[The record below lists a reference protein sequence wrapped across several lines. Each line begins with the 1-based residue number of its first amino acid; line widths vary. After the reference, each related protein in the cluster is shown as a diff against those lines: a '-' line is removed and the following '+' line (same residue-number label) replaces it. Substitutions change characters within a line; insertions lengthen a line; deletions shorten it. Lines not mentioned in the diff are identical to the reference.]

1 MWLWFVIR
9 CLVFVELV
17 TAEKECSES
26 EVKYISTECA
36 PDGSHFI
43 IKFPKNPSLCVVT
56 DAPKLM
62 KDCTQKC
69 PVGQALNLTSNICE
83 DCPVGTSAPGDV
95 YEVNYWSVLPKGFYS
110 DVFHS
115 SSKKSCNSFGW
126 KPQGS
131 YLLGTSNSYCATEL
145 TLENHNIEEGLVT
158 FQYQFN
164 DPFLMAYFTVRND
177 RCVLDGGKSYI
188 LPPSSRRKWKSHTA
202 HVPAGISTLQW
213 YLFPENV
220 YDSWTVTTEF
230 KLKSVKVTG
239 RVSTIHCSECKPGF
253 YTNHTKSSDCEI
265 CPQNTFSGRRA
276 SSCTDCPS
284 DEYSLPGSSSC
295 TKRLPCVDTEYTT
308 TYSSCSADTNM
319 HHLTTKLIQPVI
331 CEANSPTAS
340 AKPRGP
346 EEKCSPCP
354 PGTKTLNGTHCVS
367 CPTGFISANHNDSCV
382 ACPADEVPVFGIKYD
397 TWSRM
402 PPRLATYCLEED
414 VTCQP
419 WRTNGSSIFVG
430 PGLSSFV
437 HSVLELELLDGF
449 IGPKLNM
456 PFYLDPFIRP
466 LPGTKV
472 VFDFELDCRANC
484 TLTFAV
490 DSLSE
495 TLLIQKWN
503 GPLKRMTYTYTPG
516 ECEGASFLWLFERW
530 SASGSKWD
538 PASRNDKAIIYSIA
552 VNNTRETGALG
563 CKKCP
568 LGIDGQFCKPCKDGL
583 FYTMTKNATTGVER
597 AECVPCPNG
606 TMVIGDA
613 SDIMT
618 VDQACI
624 RCPPGTTAGPASD
637 CVTDLYPEAPSGQNY
652 DFSTLLTKR
661 FAVSGS
667 KLFTPQG
674 HAFQQHFKLYLDTR
688 FPSQR
693 PTCIN
698 DNKQDKN
705 ITAWICRMT
714 SSPEKNKL
722 SDSESSF
729 RSASLGL
736 GDKLIKAVATNSSME
751 FAKEINSKLTTAGWK
766 ADDLGNDYHLFF
778 KTKSLYRYVGRC
790 IWCVSTFYEL
800 PFQSVLCLYL

>member
-1 MWLWFVIR
+1 MPFGR
-9 CLVFVELV
+9 TF
-17 TAEKECSES
+17 
-26 EVKYISTECA
+26 
-36 PDGSHFI
+36 
-43 IKFPKNPSLCVVT
+43 
-56 DAPKLM
+56 
-62 KDCTQKC
+62 
-69 PVGQALNLTSNICE
+69 ALS
-83 DCPVGTSAPGDV
+83 P
-95 YEVNYWSVLPKGFYS
+95 
-110 DVFHS
+110 
-115 SSKKSCNSFGW
+115 
-126 KPQGS
+126 
-131 YLLGTSNSYCATEL
+131 
-145 TLENHNIEEGLVT
+145 
-158 FQYQFN
+158 
-164 DPFLMAYFTVRND
+164 
-177 RCVLDGGKSYI
+177 
-188 LPPSSRRKWKSHTA
+188 
-202 HVPAGISTLQW
+202 LQ
-213 YLFPENV
+213 
-220 YDSWTVTTEF
+220 
-230 KLKSVKVTG
+230 
-239 RVSTIHCSECKPGF
+239 
-253 YTNHTKSSDCEI
+253 
-265 CPQNTFSGRRA
+265 
-276 SSCTDCPS
+276 
-284 DEYSLPGSSSC
+284 
-295 TKRLPCVDTEYTT
+295 
-308 TYSSCSADTNM
+308 

-652 DFSTLLTKR
+652 DFSTLLTK
-661 FAVSGS
+661 
-667 KLFTPQG
+667 
-674 HAFQQHFKLYLDTR
+674 
-688 FPSQR
+688 
-693 PTCIN
+693 
-698 DNKQDKN
+698 
-705 ITAWICRMT
+705 
-714 SSPEKNKL
+714 
-722 SDSESSF
+722 
-729 RSASLGL
+729 L

-778 KTKSLYRYVGRC
+778 KTKSTTSACQEGINTIVTLRCGAVSNAAGDSVDASGTALVQIPPNCAVGTCDGCQFHFMIISPLACPICRMQDYNR
-790 IWCVSTFYEL
+790 IEGSCVGGSMKVTLIPPKTCRSEPKFRTVFEESCPLLNTQGKIAVGVVMAIVLLLIFTIFYCYQRNKNSSNGSDGVQQGNECGIPEDDQETDIFHHKPISAIAGGESDSKWNQLTPNSGDLKSGTFGPVIFRQNRTADDSHIL
-800 PFQSVLCLYL
+800 TLDDGNAPDTVPI